1 MPSMAAVCVADTYW
15 WGKLCTATPS
25 MSLGVTPAS
34 AMAATEAWAVSASSE
49 SPVLRPTV
57 E

>member
-1 MPSMAAVCVADTYW
+1 MPSIAAVCVADTYW

-34 AMAATEAWAVSASSE
+34 AIAATEAWAVSASSE